1 MSISDLIK
9 NKFVEEF
16 TAISV
21 GTLLTTLLLS
31 FALGLFVLVIYRVT
45 FGGVSFSKSFALS
58 LVMLSMVTALAI
70 LTVRSNVVL
79 SLGMVGALSIVRFR
93 TAIKEPLD
101 IAFLFWAIAV
111 GIVLA
116 AGFIPLAVFGSV
128 IIGVILLVFVNHKSH
143 QNPYMLVLQCADT
156 QAEQAALSYLTAETK
171 RCVIKSKAAQ
181 AGNIELN
188 VEVRLKSE
196 DTSFVNGLA
205 ATPGVSS
212 AVLVSYNGDY
222 MG

>member
-1 MSISDLIK
+1 MDQKQIDRINELARKSRTP
-9 NKFVEEF
+9 E
-16 TAISV
+16 
-21 GTLLTTLLLS
+21 GLT
-31 FALGLFVLVIYRVT
+31 
-45 FGGVSFSKSFALS
+45 
-58 LVMLSMVTALAI
+58 
-70 LTVRSNVVL
+70 
-79 SLGMVGALSIVRFR
+79 
-93 TAIKEPLD
+93 E
-101 IAFLFWAIAV
+101 WE
-111 GIVLA
+111 
-116 AGFIPLAVFGSV
+116 
-128 IIGVILLVFVNHKSH
+128 
-143 QNPYMLVLQCADT
+143 

-188 VEVRLKSE
+188 VKVRLKSE

>member
-1 MSISDLIK
+1 MKLQDRLENTSSSHSTNSKKLEEVQRDYDNLRQLHDEREK
-9 NKFVEEF
+9 LYTSLKEESAGTAAALAHATSELESAKSELSALELELSLAQNHEKQLEEAATQSSEAYAQLQKEAAAREHALEGAVERVEEEKR
-16 TAISV
+16 
-21 GTLLTTLLLS
+21 GLLE
-31 FALGLFVLVIYRVT
+31 R
-45 FGGVSFSKSFALS
+45 
-58 LVMLSMVTALAI
+58 LA
-70 LTVRSNVVL
+70 
-79 SLGMVGALSIVRFR
+79 
-93 TAIKEPLD
+93 
-101 IAFLFWAIAV
+101 
-111 GIVLA
+111 
-116 AGFIPLAVFGSV
+116 
-128 IIGVILLVFVNHKSH
+128 
-143 QNPYMLVLQCADT
+143 